1 MQIIIADGNK
11 YRKFFLKNL
20 FTNELE
26 KCSEKDFN
34 SIVINHR
41 NLYKLEY
48 DGANAQNFL
57 IDGVIE
63 ARRER

>member
-1 MQIIIADGNK
+1 MEINIED
-11 YRKFFLKNL
+11 FFKKTYLQTTLK
-20 FTNELE
+20 

-63 ARRER
+63 ARRKR